1 MWMLGPTR
9 HAIVLVSLLT
19 SLPLLSW
26 AQTQT
31 LKLEQILSRMDQVRV
46 AERGNSVAYTVTREY
61 QLGSEG
67 AQQPTSYVVAQVN
80 FVPPAAKDYNIVK
93 AEGSDRGTSIVR
105 KVLEHETSM
114 TSHSDSHELT
124 SANYDFALLGRETID
139 GRDCYV
145 LQLSPK
151 REAVELVRGKAW
163 VDANDFEIRR
173 IDGQTAKNPSFWIK
187 KLNVTINYGQVNG
200 VWVQTNTKA
209 VADVRVAGPHVLT
222 SRELDVQTATFS
234 AREQAPAK
242 ARSQQRSNS
251 RRTVADTA
259 AWVAR

>member
-9 HAIVLVSLLT
+9 HAFLLASFLT
-19 SLPLLSW
+19 ALPLFTW
-26 AQTQT
+26 AQSQG
-31 LKLEQILSRMDQVRV
+31 LKLEQILSRMDQVRT

-67 AQQPTSYVVAQVN
+67 AQQAMSHVVAQVN
-80 FVPPAAKDYNIVK
+80 FVPPAAKDYTIVK
-93 AEGSDRGTSIVR
+93 AEGNDRGTSIVR
-105 KVLEHETSM
+105 KVLDRETSM
-114 TSHSDSHELT
+114 AGHADAHELT
-124 SANYDFALLGRETID
+124 SANYEFSLLGRETVN
-139 GRDCYV
+139 GHDCYV
-145 LQLSPK
+145 LQLTPK

-173 IDGQTAKNPSFWIK
+173 IDGATAKNPSFWIK

-200 VWVQTNTKA
+200 VWVQTDTKA

-222 SRELDVQTATFS
+222 SRELDVQRASYS
-234 AREQAPAK
+234 ARAQAPAK
-242 ARSQQRSNS
+242 LRSQRSNA
-251 RRTVADTA
+251 RRAVADTA

>member
-9 HAIVLVSLLT
+9 HAIVLASLLT
-19 SLPLLSW
+19 ALPLFSW
-26 AQTQT
+26 AQS
-31 LKLEQILSRMDQVRV
+31 LKLDQILSRMDQVRT
-46 AERGNSVAYTVTREY
+46 AERDHSIAYTVTREY
-61 QLGSEG
+61 QLGSDG
-67 AQQPTSYVVAQVN
+67 AQQPTSKVVAQVN

-105 KVLEHETSM
+105 KVLDHETSM
-114 TSHSDSHELT
+114 TGHAEAHELT
-124 SANYDFALLGRETID
+124 SANYDFALLGRETIN
-139 GRDCYV
+139 GHDCYV

-163 VDANDFEIRR
+163 VDANDFEILR
-173 IDGQTAKNPSFWIK
+173 IDGQTSKNPSFWIK

-222 SRELDVQTATFS
+222 SRELDVQTGTFS
-234 AREQAPAK
+234 ARAQTPAK
-242 ARSQQRSNS
+242 PRNQRSNS
-251 RRTVADTA
+251 RRAVVDTA